1 MDASH
6 DIDFHTPLASR
17 ISPASRC
24 VPGGHARQL
33 RAHGSTRAR
42 A

>member
-6 DIDFHTPLASR
+6 DIDTPIASR

-24 VPGGHARQL
+24 VPGGHARQP